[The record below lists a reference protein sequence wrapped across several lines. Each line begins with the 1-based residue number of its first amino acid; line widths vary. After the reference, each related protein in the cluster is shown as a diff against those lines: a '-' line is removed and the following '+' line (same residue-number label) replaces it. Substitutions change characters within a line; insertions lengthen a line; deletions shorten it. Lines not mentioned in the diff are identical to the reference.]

1 MALNGVAVPD
11 KQGLIL
17 RVGLYILLAWMGLLL
32 FPALLLPLGG
42 IVVASTLSAFAA
54 AAVANAVVVRV
65 YERGRLADV
74 GLGGSPSSGREFLI
88 GAAAGI
94 AAVVCVVAVPV
105 TLRIANFQRSGAA
118 VEHPWAAFAF
128 DGVAIFFGAM
138 GEELL
143 FRGYA
148 FQLLIRA
155 LGPFATILPTSV
167 IFGLMH
173 SWNPNV
179 TPMGI
184 VNTVAWG
191 ILLGYAVWRTGALW
205 LPIGLHFGW
214 NVALPLLG
222 SNLSG
227 FTMGVT
233 GYTLE
238 WKVGVLW
245 SGGGYGVEGSLFTT
259 AIVVALFVVLRKVLH
274 KLIPQSK

>member
-1 MALNGVAVPD
+1 MNDVAVPD
-11 KQGLIL
+11 KQGLVL
-17 RVGLYILLAWMGLLL
+17 RVSLYILLAWMGWLV

-74 GLGGSPSSGREFLI
+74 GLGGNPSSGREFLT
-88 GAAAGI
+88 GVASGVLAA
-94 AAVVCVVAVPV
+94 VCVVAVPLA
-105 TLRIANFQRSGAA
+105 LRMARFDRDPAG
-118 VEHPWAAFAF
+118 VEHRWASLAF
-128 DGVAIFFGAM
+128 GGLTLFFGVM

-148 FQLLIRA
+148 FQLLVRA
-155 LGPFATILPTSV
+155 VGPFATILPTSV

-173 SWNPNV
+173 SGNLNASV
-179 TPMGI
+179 LGI

-205 LPIGLHFGW
+205 LSIGLHFGW

-233 GYTLE
+233 GYILE

-245 SGGGYGVEGSLFTT
+245 SGGGYGVEGSLLTT
-259 AIVVALFVVLRKVLH
+259 AIVVALFFVLR
-274 KLIPQSK
+274 

>member
-1 MALNGVAVPD
+1 MNEVALPD
-11 KQGLIL
+11 KPGLIL
-17 RVGLYILLAWMGLLL
+17 RVGLYILLAWMGQLV

-42 IVVASTLSAFAA
+42 IVVASTLSSFAA

-74 GLGGSPSSGREFLI
+74 GLGGSPSSGREFLT
-88 GAAAGI
+88 GAASGVL
-94 AAVVCVVAVPV
+94 AAACVVGVPV
-105 TLRIANFQRSGAA
+105 ALRIANFQRTSA
-118 VEHPWAAFAF
+118 VSEHPWASLAFSGLAL
-128 DGVAIFFGAM
+128 FFGAT

-148 FQLLIRA
+148 FQLLIRS

-173 SWNPNV
+173 AGNLNV
-179 TPMGI
+179 SFLAI
-184 VNTVAWG
+184 VNTIAWG

-233 GYTLE
+233 GYTLQ
-238 WKVGVLW
+238 WNVGVLW

-259 AIVVALFVVLRKVLH
+259 GIVVALLFALRR
-274 KLIPQSK
+274 LIPESEMTER

>member
-1 MALNGVAVPD
+1 VNDGALRD

-17 RVGLYILLAWMGLLL
+17 RIGLYILLAWMGQLV

-42 IVVASTLSAFAA
+42 TLVASALSAFAA
-54 AAVANAVVVRV
+54 AAVANAVVVRI

-74 GLGGSPSSGREFLI
+74 GLGWNSSSGREFLT

-94 AAVVCVVAVPV
+94 GAAVCVVLVPLALRMARFDRDPAV
-105 TLRIANFQRSGAA
+105 
-118 VEHPWAAFAF
+118 VEHRWASFAF
-128 DGVAIFFGAM
+128 GGLVLFFGAM

-143 FRGYA
+143 FHGYP

-155 LGPFATILPTSV
+155 VGPFATILPVSV

-173 SWNPNV
+173 STNLNV
-179 TPMGI
+179 SILGI
-184 VNTVAWG
+184 VNTIAWG
-191 ILLGYAVWRTGALW
+191 FLLGYAAWRTGALW
-205 LPIGLHFGW
+205 LSIGLHFGW

-233 GYTLE
+233 GYILE
-238 WKVGVLW
+238 WNVGVLW
-245 SGGGYGVEGSLFTT
+245 SGGGYGVEGSLLTT
-259 AIVVALFVVLRKVLH
+259 AVVVALFLVLRR
-274 KLIPQSK
+274 LIPQSSN